1 MLIQFLTAKKDE
13 MRERRLELRAW
24 VAISVFDRESGEL
37 GELGEF
43 FLARAF
49 TSHYSKF
56 TIFRLGVPIHF

>member
-24 VAISVFDRESGEL
+24 VAISVFDREL